1 MKFIAIQ
8 FHFYNDEYI
17 NISSDQIIF
26 FDIGNLSLDYT
37 CDKEKNIIV
46 IQRCE
51 FARIVLPNKT
61 LNIIFNDT
69 NKLIDRL
76 KLFDIL
82 AISIYYEDG
91 YLEDIILPTG
101 EEETYNSRMSIFE
114 DEKGATL
121 FFS

>member
-1 MKFIAIQ
+1 MKFTAIQ
-8 FHFYNDEYI
+8 FHLYNDEYI

-26 FDIGNLSLDYT
+26 FDIGNLSLDYM
-37 CDKEKNIIV
+37 CDKEKQVIIV
-46 IQRCE
+46 QRCE

-61 LNIIFNDT
+61 LNIIINNG

-76 KLFDIL
+76 KVFDMRE
-82 AISIYYEDG
+82 ISIYYEDG
-91 YLEDIILPTG
+91 YLEDIILPLG
-101 EEETYNSRMSIFE
+101 GEETYNSRMSIFE